1 MTTMTTMNIELIES
15 ASNEIAE
22 YSQTEAALA
31 ELRQRMANVTYDV
44 TTTKGMAVAKADR
57 AEVRSLR
64 TNLEA
69 KRKEIKAPALSHC
82 KLIDDEAKRITAELL
97 KLETPIDEQIK
108 AEENRKEAER
118 AAREAAEKARLT
130 TIHGRI
136 ASITTYVALAHECR
150 TAARVQSLI
159 DKLQA
164 MRIGITEAEFEE
176 LLGEAQ
182 SAYVNTNVR
191 LMEIHAVKFA
201 EEAERERIKA
211 EQQAA
216 AEKLAEERAAFAA
229 QQTAAKAEADR
240 LQAERLAQI
249 AKEVEQ
255 QAAQRKA
262 EQAEVERVTRANR
275 EAARL
280 EAERVAADRAR
291 MAQEAAAQQAAI
303 AAQRAELEAQRQAF
317 EAQRQA
323 AHEAKLEQEQRDA
336 EHAAEKEAAEQ
347 LTTVQA
353 AWLAAVEAERNRTA
367 VSQVV
372 LANGPTCSLDTPW
385 FPCEN
390 TSPEPDRGE
399 APEFIPSPPCCAAD
413 GICTDACS
421 NTPGICTDACLNGL
435 APAWEPSDAD
445 VMWVAI
451 RACAQD
457 FGWTTA
463 QSAARLKSINWT
475 I

>member
-303 AAQRAELEAQRQAF
+303 A
-317 EAQRQA
+317 
-323 AHEAKLEQEQRDA
+323 HEAKLEQEQRDA